1 MKNRII
7 LTVFLSLC
15 FIVDLLAQPP
25 LPNNDSPDVTDNPI
39 HFLVYPFL
47 ILGAYLGFKVIKK
60 K

>member
-1 MKNRII
+1 MKNRIL
-7 LTVFLSLC
+7 LTAVLSLL
-15 FIVDLLAQPP
+15 FVIDLMAQPI
-25 LPNNDSPDVTDNPI
+25 LPGDGTGDVADNPI